1 MVYIKRPQRNRK
13 KESLLAKLNR
23 LDSKAIDMVEQLDSI
38 TEELAEV
45 RAEVMDIKKEI
56 AIQRDLATSNKLDA
70 YRY

>member
-1 MVYIKRPQRNRK
+1 MVYIRKPQRNRK
-13 KESLLAKLNR
+13 QESLLAKLNR